1 MASLREL
8 ADLTGGKVV
17 GNPKLE
23 INGVSEIQSGRS
35 GTITFLSN
43 PKYKKYVNNT
53 AASAIITADK
63 SVLTHFDGVLVDNP
77 QLAFANV
84 LDFFQ
89 DKPKIV
95 WGIHQSATISDNTN
109 ISENVSIGPNCVIED
124 GVRIKENTVIG
135 ANTVLGRNVVVG
147 ANCTLHSNIH
157 VYHSCTIGNSCIIFS
172 GTVIGS
178 DGFGYVELDGIH
190 HKTPQTGSVI
200 IGDNVDIGANCSID
214 RGTIGDTFIG
224 SGSKLDNLVHIAHN
238 VKTGKGCLFAAC
250 VGIAGSVEIGDY
262 CIFAGQSGVVPHVKI
277 GDRAIFAARSGA
289 TKSLPGGKVYAGM
302 PAREIRE
309 QNKKDAVLH
318 EIDILKKRISKIEN
332 DA

>member
-1 MASLREL
+1 MASLQEL

-17 GNPKLE
+17 GNPKRE
-23 INGVSEIQSGRS
+23 INGVSEIQNGRS

-43 PKYKKYVNNT
+43 PKYNKYVNDT

-63 SVLTHFDGVLVDNP
+63 NVLTHVDGILVDNP
-77 QLAFANV
+77 QLVFAKV
-84 LDFFQ
+84 LEFFQ
-89 DKPKIV
+89 VKPKIV
-95 WGIHQSATISDNTN
+95 WEIHQTATISDNTH
-109 ISENVSIGPNCVIED
+109 ISEHVSIGPNCVIEY
-124 GVRIKENTVIG
+124 GVGIGENTVIG

-147 ANCTLHSNIH
+147 KNCNLHSNIH
-157 VYHSCTIGNSCIIFS
+157 VYHSCTIGNSCTIFS

-190 HKTPQTGSVI
+190 HKTPQIGSVI
-200 IGDNVDIGANCSID
+200 ISDNVDIGANCSID

-224 SGSKLDNLVHIAHN
+224 EGNKLDNLVHIAHN
-238 VKTGKGCLFAAC
+238 VKTGKGCLFAGF
-250 VGIAGSVEIGDY
+250 VGIAGSVEIGDF

-277 GDRAIFAARSGA
+277 GNRAVFAARSGA
-289 TKSLPGGKVYAGM
+289 TKSLPGDKVYAGM

-309 QNKKDAVLH
+309 QNKKDAVLI
-318 EIDILKKRISKIEN
+318 EIDILKKRISEIEN

>member
-1 MASLREL
+1 MASLRKL
-8 ADLTGGKVV
+8 ADLTGGKVM

-23 INGVSEIQSGRS
+23 INGVSEIQRGRS

-43 PKYKKYVNNT
+43 PKYKKYVKDT
-53 AASAIITADK
+53 AASAILTADE
-63 SVLTHFDGVLVDNP
+63 SVLTNFDGILVDNP
-77 QLAFANV
+77 QLVFAKV
-84 LDFFQ
+84 LEYFQ

-95 WGIHQSATISDNTN
+95 WGIHPTATISDNTN
-109 ISENVSIGPNCVIED
+109 ISGHVSIGPNCVVDE
-124 GVRIKENTVIG
+124 GVRIGENMVIG

-147 ANCTLHSNIH
+147 ANSNLHCNIH
-157 VYHSCTIGNSCIIFS
+157 VYHSCTIGNSCTIFS

-190 HKTPQTGSVI
+190 HKTPQTGSVVI
-200 IGDNVDIGANCSID
+200 SDNVDIGANCSID

-224 SGSKLDNLVHIAHN
+224 PGSKMDNLVHIAHN
-238 VKTGKGCLFAAC
+238 VKTGRGCLFAAG
-250 VGIAGSVEIGDY
+250 VAIAGSVEIGDF

-277 GDRAIFAARSGA
+277 GNRAVFAVRSGA
-289 TKSLPGGKVYAGM
+289 TKSLSGGKVYAGM

-309 QNKKDAVLH
+309 QNKKDAVLS

-332 DA
+332 DV